1 MSFHFTKLLK
11 AFCPLSSYGL
21 LARSSSI
28 YGLIRCFILGQK
40 LGLMRINQSA
50 IKPYNTAKYEL
61 SYLEFA
67 KLSQTNKVF
76 VSKIEFILINKSS

>member
-1 MSFHFTKLLK
+1 
-11 AFCPLSSYGL
+11 
-21 LARSSSI
+21 
-28 YGLIRCFILGQK
+28 
-40 LGLMRINQSA
+40 MRINQSA

-76 VSKIEFILINKSS
+76 VSKIEFIFINKSSSNLDFTNQVFEFKLKRV